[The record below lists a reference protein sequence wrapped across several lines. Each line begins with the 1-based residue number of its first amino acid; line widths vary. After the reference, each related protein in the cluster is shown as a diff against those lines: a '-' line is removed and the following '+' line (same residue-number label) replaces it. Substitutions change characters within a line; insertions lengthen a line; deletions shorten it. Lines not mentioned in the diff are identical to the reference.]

1 MNREA
6 LRWGGAAA
14 ALLGLGTASLAL
26 AAVATATP
34 EAHVLRYLE
43 ALADDDL
50 VLAGRLAGLEL
61 DEPLPLGDDG
71 ESSIVR
77 IIERIETTNGDARV
91 IAEYGSEADT
101 VTAIFTLTPGQAHL
115 GVIPVWQFARPPV
128 ASASVAVD
136 QHDRLRVNGVLVQT
150 PEDGQSVEIAVFVPS
165 LITARVIDVYVQS
178 APQSQRVNGSSR
190 TTIVLEAAPTDRL
203 LRQVERE
210 VEQFLLDC
218 TDQQVLLP
226 TGCPFGR
233 SVTERVVDS
242 PTWQLVTP
250 PEIDVVAGETPGR
263 WAVVGDADVRLT
275 VQVQRLRD
283 GEVSDLDETMVASI
297 NGELVLTDD
306 GPELTIYP
314 PRD

>member
-14 ALLGLGTASLAL
+14 ALLGLGAASFAL

-150 PEDGQSVEIAVFVPS
+150 PEAGQSVEIAVFVPS